1 MRDNSTSTFFYFHLA
16 RMFKMQ
22 IIPGDLPLWSATLKA
37 ANNWMKTMISLVRPQ
52 IKFMDVTIW
61 LLLTKWLFLSVGM
74 FVFPDKSII
83 SMCCLIFAE
92 RLCGCDVYW
101 GLCWSGDCFTLH
113 FVLVAVILLL
123 YELCILA
130 EYFSLFDK
138 LFILHN
144 L

>member
-1 MRDNSTSTFFYFHLA
+1 MRDNNTSTFFYFHLA

-22 IIPGDLPLWSATLKA
+22 IISGDLPLWSATFKA
-37 ANNWMKTMISLVRPQ
+37 ANNWMKAMISLIRPQ

-101 GLCWSGDCFTLH
+101 GLMLGWGLFYFAFCIGGYHFTFVWALHSGRIFQL
-113 FVLVAVILLL
+113 IW
-123 YELCILA
+123 
-130 EYFSLFDK
+130 
-138 LFILHN
+138 
-144 L
+144 